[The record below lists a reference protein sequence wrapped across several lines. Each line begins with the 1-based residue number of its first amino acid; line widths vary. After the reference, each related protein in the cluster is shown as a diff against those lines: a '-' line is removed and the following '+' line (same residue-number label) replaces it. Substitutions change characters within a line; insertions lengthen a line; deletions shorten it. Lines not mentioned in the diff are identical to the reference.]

1 MPLRV
6 VIFSWGAGNQQYGLG
21 QDARIMESMIRTIAP
36 TTEVAHK
43 DPHAFVG
50 RGKPL
55 PADIHIYLEVPCRVA
70 FAWARVNIVI
80 PNAEWWYTRAWSW
93 VAEAGALFWFRTR
106 HCESLF
112 ERIGIKGRY
121 IGWSNNRGLAFASAA
136 AAAAAAAVEN
146 KALYVVG
153 GSKHKKAAADTIVA
167 AWKPEWPRLTVL
179 CADERP
185 AAAAA
190 CVEWRRE
197 YLSDSAKKQ
206 LQATSRYHVVA
217 SQAEGFGYTMIEAVS
232 HNALILRTAIPVY
245 EEVWGGLSAGRIAMN
260 PVDAS
265 GCDMLDPP
273 RSFTTEAVVVAM
285 TSLLK
290 QKPRKSSVAKE
301 ALLLRSEQ
309 FRKLFTGAWTV
320 TAAAV
325 AKGSLRIPTA
335 APTGQ
340 PVMGVVTLVHNR
352 PRWFSHAVRNIET
365 SDWPREK
372 LIWVVVD
379 DSDGVGRV
387 DNQIERAI
395 AGLPNL
401 QIEYVSLGKKTPIGE
416 KRNRGIAAAIAKRP
430 DISVLAFMD
439 DDDHYPACS
448 LSLRYA
454 WLTASGR
461 DCVYA
466 STLPMYDITRYISAI
481 NVPPLT
487 LSPCERVSEA
497 TLCFKREFWETR
509 AFPDTISV
517 AEGEEFLR
525 GREDG
530 GVEIPP
536 DGVIVSFLHG
546 KNFTSRRVPENKEP
560 NGCHYGFSDEYFTMV
575 SQLAGLVV

>member
-21 QDARIMESMIRTIAP
+21 QDARIMESMIRTLAP

-50 RGKPL
+50 RGKPI
-55 PADIHIYLEVPCRVA
+55 PADIHVYLEVPCRVA

-112 ERIGIKGRY
+112 EGIGIKGRY
-121 IGWSNNRGLAFASAA
+121 IGWSNNRGLVASGSAT
-136 AAAAAAAVEN
+136 VEN

-153 GSKHKKAAADTIVA
+153 GSKHKKAAAYTIVA

-179 CADERP
+179 CAEAPP
-185 AAAAA
+185 ADASS

-245 EEVWGGLSAGRIAMN
+245 EEVWGGLLGSHGRIAMD
-260 PVDAS
+260 PVDLS
-265 GCDMLDPP
+265 GCEMLDPP
-273 RSFTTEAVVVAM
+273 RSFSAEAVVAAM

-301 ALLLRSEQ
+301 GLLVRSEQ
-309 FRKLFTGAWTV
+309 FRKLFASAWT
-320 TAAAV
+320 AATTAV
-325 AKGSLRIPTA
+325 ATGSLRVPRGPVSPTA
-335 APTGQ
+335 L

-372 LIWVVVD
+372 LVWVVVD
-379 DSDGVGRV
+379 DGEGVGRV

-395 AGLPNL
+395 TGLPNL
-401 QIEYVSLGKKTPIGE
+401 QIEYVSLGKKTPIGD
-416 KRNRGIAAAIAKRP
+416 KRNRGVAAAIARRA
-430 DISVLAFMD
+430 DVSVLAFMD
-439 DDDHYPACS
+439 DDDHYPAYS
-448 LSLRYA
+448 LALRYA
-454 WLTASGR
+454 WLHASGH

-497 TLCFKREFWETR
+497 TLCFKRGFWETR
-509 AFPDTISV
+509 HFPDTISV

-525 GREDG
+525 GREG
-530 GVEIPP
+530 SGVEIPP

-546 KNFTSRRVPENKEP
+546 KNFTSRRVPEDKEP